1 MQRRHLL
8 LAGAAALAAPAW
20 ASRDDRLDPTPFGR
34 NPLLQPLQGWS
45 DGMDRVAE
53 GLRVEGR
60 LPAALQGTLYRNGPG
75 LLACN
80 VCDSTP
86 GAPRPDCAP
95 PSECRQPS
103 AEDPKKSSRDLEAFH
118 LAALRSQLRETLPRF
133 Q

>member
-1 MQRRHLL
+1 MSFD
-8 LAGAAALAAPAW
+8 A
-20 ASRDDRLDPTPFGR
+20 RDLTVRLVPGNR
-34 NPLLQPLQGWS
+34 
-45 DGMDRVAE
+45 
-53 GLRVEGR
+53 
-60 LPAALQGTLYRNGPG
+60 GPG

-103 AEDPKKSSRDLEAFH
+103 AEEPKKSSRDLEAFH